1 MLNQHT
7 YQILTAAEFIA
18 QGTSAGAIMTIAYH
32 LDRETEHRGPLPVL
46 AGRVRRVAREVAQM
60 TGQSL
65 SYPGQATEQREAARR
80 GNGQR
85 RPSNDNRR
93 SNQKFGKRRV
103 A

>member
-1 MLNQHT
+1 MLNQDT

-46 AGRVRRVAREVAQM
+46 AGRVRQVARDVARLA
-60 TGQSL
+60 GQSL

-80 GNGQR
+80 GLGRR
-85 RPSNDNRR
+85 RPLNDNRR
-93 SNQKFGKRRV
+93 SNQKHSKRRV